1 VRAIEPRTGLER
13 WNFSV
18 GHHEAALLHT
28 GGDAFADCHTQEDS
42 KEQMECFLREEGN
55 AGNGEV
61 IPVANVIDPTIQFK
75 VDIPDGSILALHP
88 QGNMLWKRKFESPVT
103 NVWQLENN
111 RLIPV
116 NLFSMDSIPTFEETN
131 GLAPPLLYVGIHKQQ
146 VYIQESAKMTELVS
160 KAQLNLQGNTETSMS
175 VYRLAWN
182 TLPINSLSQQGRP
195 GRYTVSDNEEDEPGN
210 NHWPSLPHPTLT
222 ANPRPMTKKH
232 QLMKIPGKK
241 GKM

>member
-1 VRAIEPRTGLER
+1 MFCL
-13 WNFSV
+13 
-18 GHHEAALLHT
+18 
-28 GGDAFADCHTQEDS
+28 AFADCHTQEDS

-88 QGNMLWKRKFESPVT
+88 LGNMLWKRKFESPVT

-116 NLFSMDSIPTFEETN
+116 NLFSMDSIPTFDETN

-146 VYIQESAKMTELVS
+146 VYIQESARMAELVS
-160 KAQLNLQGNTETSMS
+160 NSQMNLQGNTET
-175 VYRLAWN
+175 
-182 TLPINSLSQQGRP
+182 
-195 GRYTVSDNEEDEPGN
+195 
-210 NHWPSLPHPTLT
+210 
-222 ANPRPMTKKH
+222 
-232 QLMKIPGKK
+232 
-241 GKM
+241 